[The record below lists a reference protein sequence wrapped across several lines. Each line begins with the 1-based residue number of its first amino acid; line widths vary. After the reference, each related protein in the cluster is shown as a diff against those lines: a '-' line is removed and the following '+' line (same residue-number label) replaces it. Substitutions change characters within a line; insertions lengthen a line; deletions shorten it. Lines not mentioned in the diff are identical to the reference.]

1 MINQLAEYEYLW
13 TSDVDT
19 YCLIKVSDTE
29 DEFVIYNRRSK
40 TAIVIEDDRLYGQV
54 IRMMI
59 SRGVLI
65 TNTIP

>member
-59 SRGVLI
+59 SRGVFI